1 GVNPTRTGFLD
12 ALRAMGGDLTLE
24 NQRDRGGE
32 PVADITARTA
42 ALHGLEISGELSV
55 RSIDELPLLAALA
68 AHADGETVI
77 SDAAELRVKE
87 SDRVASTAAML
98 RALGA

>member
-1 GVNPTRTGFLD
+1 
-12 ALRAMGGDLTLE
+12 LRAMGGDLSIE

-32 PVADITARTA
+32 PVADLTVRSA
-42 ALHGLEISGELSV
+42 ALHGIGIGGELAV

-77 SDAAELRVKE
+77 RDAAELRVKE

-98 RALGA
+98 SAFGARVEELPDGL